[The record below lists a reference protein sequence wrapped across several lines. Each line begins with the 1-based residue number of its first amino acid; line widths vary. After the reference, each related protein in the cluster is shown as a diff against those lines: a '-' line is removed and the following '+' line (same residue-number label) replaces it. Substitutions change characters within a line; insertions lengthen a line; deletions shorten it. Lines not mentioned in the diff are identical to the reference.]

1 MKCETFIEKYTA
13 LDNLQG
19 PGFAMRLHLFGCAR
33 CRKEAE
39 RLDAVCRRVKMMEP
53 DLLHADLAARIM
65 SGIRFSGVPYGKKV
79 SMLNWVSAWSLLV
92 ASFFLVQF
100 SEPRM
105 WLGDQLGRGLEMA
118 LSVSLGVLITIFSA
132 VLVGAHMK
140 EVGNFKER
148 VSLRLKK

>member
-19 PGFAMRLHLFGCAR
+19 PGFLMRLHLLGCAR
-33 CRKEAE
+33 CRKEAV
-39 RLDAVCRRVKMMEP
+39 RLDAVYRRVKMMEP
-53 DLLHADLAARIM
+53 DLLRGDLSERIM
-65 SGIRFSGVPYGKKV
+65 SAIRFSGVPYGKKV
-79 SMLNWVSAWSLLV
+79 SMANWVSAWSLLV

-118 LSVSLGVLITIFSA
+118 LSVCLGVLITIFSA
-132 VLVGAHMK
+132 VFVGAHMR
-140 EVGNFKER
+140 EAGDFKQR
-148 VSLRLKK
+148 MSLRLKK